1 MAWKTLECDSI
12 LDTTVMS
19 ILIVRD
25 KGTVSFTLNCDAT
38 KYISNKGFLFYE
50 VMHDS
55 EENKIGLKLLKQ
67 SSEHCRK
74 INFIKNT
81 ASKNSNS
88 RISCGFSREWKSLC
102 NILNIPSFEKSIKY
116 ELKQEDDNL
125 FVFSCSNPIS
135 IK

>member
-12 LDTTVMS
+12 PDTTVMS

-55 EENKIGLKLLKQ
+55 EEK
-67 SSEHCRK
+67 
-74 INFIKNT
+74 
-81 ASKNSNS
+81 
-88 RISCGFSREWKSLC
+88 
-102 NILNIPSFEKSIKY
+102 
-116 ELKQEDDNL
+116 
-125 FVFSCSNPIS
+125 
-135 IK
+135 